1 MANAKHTEDIW
12 AQIEE
17 NRRAAREEER
27 SYPLLCCAPM
37 PTRAIYTY
45 CTVTVKTVTVEP
57 TPTPVPK
64 KEKRK
69 AKKILCAECGKQFVF
84 STKEQKYFKKMS
96 FCDPKRCPDCRRLR
110 REQRKTDNTNKE
122 N

>member
-1 MANAKHTEDIW
+1 MANAKYTEDIME
-12 AQIEE
+12 QIEE
-17 NRRAAREEER
+17 NIRAAREREQ
-27 SYPLLCCAPM
+27 SNALVCYSPT

-45 CTVTVKTVTVEP
+45 YTDTVKTAMAEP
-57 TPTPVPK
+57 TPAPVPK

-69 AKKILCAECGKQFVF
+69 AKKILCAECGNQFVF
-84 STKEQKYFKKMS
+84 TTKEQKYFKKMS